1 MRLKIQ
7 NWYLVPYIMNPE
19 RPLPNESLEYL
30 ASSKP
35 NIMSTL
41 YPQFNIPLQ
50 RKLRPNTSR

>member
-1 MRLKIQ
+1 
-7 NWYLVPYIMNPE
+7 MNPE